1 MVSWALP
8 LCVTVLGYGLAGGIW
23 KHSTLTAPAFCVLF
37 ALTKTVTNWFA
48 WFVSGRPNPFAA
60 PLFLRWA
67 IIGQVLN
74 GMAWIFYFRSLS
86 DGPVAIVQT
95 ITAAYTAL
103 AALLALVFLKER
115 IVWVQGLGI
124 AMVIAAGLMLGFVG
138 DTTGGHG
145 PWLRDSFLTMFFWA
159 GAVTV
164 FKHAYNQEGSSDAVF
179 FLVNW
184 LAMLGTVLV
193 YGRLN
198 LSSWPSEGMA
208 LGFLIV
214 LLYCVGDLTL
224 FAAISRGPAA
234 IVSPVSG
241 LYPLPTVIYAA
252 LVLKDPITAVQWLA
266 ICMVMV
272 AIVLIVP
279 ENDNPVLRL
288 LRRERSS

>member
-1 MVSWALP
+1 MLSWALP
-8 LCVTVLGYGLAGGIW
+8 LLVTVLGYGLAGGIW
-23 KHSTLTAPAFCVLF
+23 KQSSLTAPAFCVLF
-37 ALTKTVTNWFA
+37 ALMKTPTNWFA

-60 PLFLRWA
+60 PRFLRWA
-67 IIGQVLN
+67 VLGQILN

-86 DGPVAIVQT
+86 DGPAAIVQT

-103 AALLALVFLKER
+103 AALLALVFLRER
-115 IVWVQGLGI
+115 IVWVQGVGI
-124 AMVIAAGLMLGFVG
+124 AMVIAAGLMLGF
-138 DTTGGHG
+138 DPTATQGGQG

-159 GAVTV
+159 SAVTV

-184 LAMLGTVLV
+184 AAMLATVLV
-193 YGRLN
+193 YGKLN
-198 LSSWPSEGMA
+198 LASWPTEGMG
-208 LGFLIV
+208 LGLLIV

-252 LVLKDPITAVQWLA
+252 LVLKAAITGTQWVA
-266 ICMVMV
+266 IAMVMV

-288 LRRERSS
+288 MRKEKE